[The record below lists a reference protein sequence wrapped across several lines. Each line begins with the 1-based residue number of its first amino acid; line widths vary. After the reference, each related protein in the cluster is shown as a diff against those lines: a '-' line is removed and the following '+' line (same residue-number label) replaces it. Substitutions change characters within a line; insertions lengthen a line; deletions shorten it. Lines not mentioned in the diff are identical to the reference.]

1 MWLTLTDGVGTHRL
15 LNMLEAKIIKA
26 LGRGGGQVVSTLAYY
41 SDHPISNPAQV
52 YSFFKKN
59 GRTPASFYR

>member
-1 MWLTLTDGVGTHRL
+1 MQY
-15 LNMLEAKIIKA
+15 IIKA

-41 SDHPISNPAQV
+41 SDHPSSNPAQV